1 MATLLLLALLCL
13 SAAGFACAASWSRA
27 EAGHARRFDA
37 AFACIVGAAAA
48 ELVLLASPLGLW
60 FPWAATVGLVFPML
74 VGPFW
79 WRSRDA
85 RQQWSWRR
93 WVLQLVPGTAL
104 LTSALVT
111 LAGDEGSIWN
121 VANLPSVALVIA
133 AAVVNLAAGALRW
146 PRSSRRANWRW
157 IAR

>member
-93 WVLQLVPGTAL
+93 WVLQLVPGMAL

-146 PRSSRRANWRW
+146 PRLSRSVSWRW

>member
-1 MATLLLLALLCL
+1 MAASLLLALLCL
-13 SAAGFACAASWSRA
+13 SAAGFACAAAWSRD
-27 EAGHARRFDA
+27 EAGHARRWDA
-37 AFACIVGAAAA
+37 AFAFIVGVSAA

-104 LTSALVT
+104 LVST
-111 LAGDEGSIWN
+111 LATVAGYEGSIWN

-133 AAVVNLAAGALRW
+133 AAVANLAAGALRW
-146 PRSSRRANWRW
+146 PRSNRGAHWRW
-157 IAR
+157 MPR